1 MGTDGASVEG
11 LTQGT
16 HTFAIQALRTLSDGD
31 HLVYRTHQPAA
42 GYFAVGAITDV
53 FVSAESLP

>member
-11 LTQGT
+11 LTPGT
-16 HTFAIQALRTLSDGD
+16 HTFAIQGLQTLSDGD
-31 HLVYRTHQPAA
+31 HLRYRTHQPAS